1 MSYRRTFGSLLVA
14 TALVLAPAAAHAY
27 EDDDDVLLVG
37 DANPAV
43 GQSFP
48 VRVNAGPGSNKA
60 TLTVTSTSEGIG
72 NDDIEIAGTQSM
84 TKATDAAGV
93 ARFSVTLYA
102 EGRYAMVGYDQAGNV
117 VGRSL
122 VVVGDG
128 VLGSG
133 NGGDDTVGGLGESA
147 NNGLSLPLTGM
158 DGTTAL
164 LGGVG
169 VLLLAGGGA
178 VMLVSRRRA
187 T

>member
-1 MSYRRTFGSLLVA
+1 MRYRRTIGSLLA
-14 TALVLAPAAAHAY
+14 ASALVLAPAAAHAY
-27 EDDDDVLLVG
+27 EDDDDVMLVG

-48 VRVNAGPGSNKA
+48 VRVNAGPGSNEA

-102 EGRYAMVGYDQAGNV
+102 EGRYSMVGYDQAGNV

-122 VVVGDG
+122 VVIGDG
-128 VLGSG
+128 ALGDG
-133 NGGDDTVGGLGESA
+133 EGGDDSVGGLGEST
-147 NNGLSLPLTGM
+147 NGLSLPLTGM

-164 LGGVG
+164 LGGAG